1 MQIIC
6 QNAQQQNVC
15 LLVPFVDLIDQDSL
29 PLFNKNRNG
38 RINVEIG
45 KSITWVLIIQKL
57 WISTQNVQEN
67 NI

>member
-45 KSITWVLIIQKL
+45 KSITL
-57 WISTQNVQEN
+57 
-67 NI
+67 